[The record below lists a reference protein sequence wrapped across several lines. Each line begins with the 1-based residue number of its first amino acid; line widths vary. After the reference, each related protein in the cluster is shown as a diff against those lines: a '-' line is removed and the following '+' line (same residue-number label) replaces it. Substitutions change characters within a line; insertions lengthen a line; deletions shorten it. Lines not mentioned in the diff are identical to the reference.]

1 MKSKKLKKTKS
12 ARAGLSLSVDKTHKT
27 LRSVMWKNHVWG
39 EDNLSYWT
47 GTLLVGYNTHIYLT
61 AIIEYFTREIITNV
75 GNNVNKDIVTI
86 EDIIRGIQ
94 SDKELNSYIYGV
106 NSKEVK
112 TLKGFCP
119 CGISKIP
126 SNTDKSIEVISKEI
140 SHQNFSDLDKK
151 RIILDKQLNNI
162 FSEIHPHLKLGK
174 KSLQFLVILIQNIVD
189 SLSNQAIN
197 ITKTHYPK
205 TIKPSHIQS
214 ALVFTVPIQLSENA
228 QRAGLK
234 ALTLYSSY

>member
-1 MKSKKLKKTKS
+1 
-12 ARAGLSLSVDKTHKT
+12 
-27 LRSVMWKNHVWG
+27 
-39 EDNLSYWT
+39 
-47 GTLLVGYNTHIYLT
+47 
-61 AIIEYFTREIITNV
+61 EYFTREIITNV
-75 GNNVNKDIVTI
+75 GNNVDKDIVTI

-162 FSEIHPHLKLGK
+162 FSEIHPHLKLEK

-189 SLSNQAIN
+189 SLSNQTIN

-234 ALTLYSSY
+234 ALTIYSSY